1 MISRGGPVIYL
12 FAKLIL
18 APLARVVYR
27 PKVTGRENIP
37 RHGPFIIASNHLAF
51 ADSAVIPFVCPRRVV
66 FLAKDD
72 YFHGP
77 GVRGLLVKWWFTA
90 TGMVPV
96 DRDDT
101 RSAQA
106 SLDRA
111 LEILATGE
119 GFGIYPEGT
128 RSRDGR
134 LYRGRT
140 GVAWLAMKSGAPIV
154 PVALAGTEHIQ
165 PGDTRVPRIRKV
177 SVRFGEPIVMGS
189 RFEGVPTGRAR
200 RQLTD
205 DVMSAIHAMSGQE
218 LAGQY
223 NSHPT
228 DP

>member
-1 MISRGGPVIYL
+1 MIYL

-18 APLARVVYR
+18 GPFARGLYR
-27 PKVTGRENIP
+27 PRVTGRDHIP
-37 RHGPFIIASNHLAF
+37 DHGPFIIASNHLAF

-72 YFHGP
+72 YFHGK
-77 GVRGLLVKWWFTA
+77 GLRGLLVRWWFTA

-111 LEILATGE
+111 LEILSTGE

-134 LYRGRT
+134 LYRGKT

-165 PGDTRVPRIRKV
+165 PGDSRIPRVRKV
-177 SVRFGEPIVMGS
+177 SVQFGPPITVGS
-189 RFEGVPTGRAR
+189 RFDGVPTGRAR
-200 RQLTD
+200 RAITD
-205 DVMSAIHAMSGQE
+205 EVMEAIHAMSGQE
-218 LAGQY
+218 LAGRY
-223 NSHPT
+223 NEHPT
-228 DP
+228 DT